1 LLNDQTF
8 DSTAR
13 WNHAYTIISQHCSP
27 EEAEQ
32 LAMTVVFPFVQR
44 TWAEQSRQLGYLSWL
59 NQLISF
65 KHRDRG
71 GDDKDEKERYFA
83 EKALEIA
90 LESGLD
96 VVIASCYHGCAFI
109 ELRHGDVKRAHENLY
124 QAIIHYDKRGLY
136 TNCSEMLYVIV
147 SNFFEIKDTDGMGK
161 VLQQM
166 KEYLEKDESKQSL
179 YQYNVIKHSYF
190 GLLLENAKKNEG
202 LQSVDY
208 RLVDSVLVYVRENIY
223 LVENYFEQLS
233 SNWIQAYAYYF
244 LAKTFDDYFPEQT
257 DTIFLYLDKA
267 FDLFEK
273 VGRSRVQEPRALKEF
288 QIYVLTVRANALSR
302 KGNTQEAY
310 RTMREALVLHNDLK
324 DYQNLGEQRSKAYQ
338 FMADYYEKANRP
350 ADALRYQ
357 KLLRESEAERYE
369 SEKIRAINEMS
380 VKFETEKK
388 ETRIQ
393 TLLRENQTARRILWL
408 TLALSLTLLMT
419 ALLVIL
425 SSRLKRKN
433 VEQRLYETAL
443 LAELRQS
450 ELEQIHST
458 KQQLEQYPVKN
469 TIDTIAQQISAA
481 LIDRDTKAAYLDR
494 LSKIDCQLLEHAYQ
508 TSKVKLTG
516 MDIKY
521 IICFSANI
529 DVKDISLL
537 FNIEPASVHTVR
549 YRIRRKFAK
558 GDGVLMMI

>member
-1 LLNDQTF
+1 
-8 DSTAR
+8 
-13 WNHAYTIISQHCSP
+13 
-27 EEAEQ
+27 
-32 LAMTVVFPFVQR
+32 
-44 TWAEQSRQLGYLSWL
+44 
-59 NQLISF
+59 
-65 KHRDRG
+65 
-71 GDDKDEKERYFA
+71 EKERYFA
-83 EKALEIA
+83 EKALETA
-90 LESGLD
+90 LESGLE
-96 VVIASCYHGCAFI
+96 VVIASCYRGCAFM
-109 ELRHGDVKRAHENLY
+109 ELRRGDVKRAHENLY
-124 QAIIHYDKRGLY
+124 QAIIYYDKRGLY

-147 SNFFEIKDTDGMGK
+147 SNFFEIKDTDGMER

-190 GLLLENAKKNEG
+190 GLLLENARQTEG

-208 RLVDSVLVYVRENIY
+208 RLVDSVLVYVRDNIY

-233 SNWIQAYAYYF
+233 QNWIQAYAYYF
-244 LAKTFDDYFPEQT
+244 FAKTFDEYFPEQT

-267 FDLFEK
+267 HDLFEK

-288 QIYVLTVRANALSR
+288 QIFVLTVRANALSR
-302 KGNTQEAY
+302 QGNTREAY

-324 DYQNLGEQRSKAYQ
+324 DYQNLSEHRSKAYQ

-350 ADALRYQ
+350 AEALRYQ

-369 SEKIRAINEMS
+369 GEKIRAINEMS
-380 VKFETEKK
+380 VRFETEKK
-388 ETRIQ
+388 EMRIQ

-469 TIDTIAQQISAA
+469 TIDTIAQQISAT
-481 LIDRDTKAAYLDR
+481 LIEKDTKAAYLDR

-558 GDGVLMMI
+558 GDGVLMMV